1 MMSIQ
6 ESNMKFYFKP
16 KTSKYR
22 VGRNRKA
29 LFLEM
34 GDVFPLQALTRH
46 VTLFAQ
52 TAGGKEYETVTVDHL
67 GMVED
72 IRRRY
77 YGIRCGRFLHYTFY
91 HANPQRK

>member
-1 MMSIQ
+1 
-6 ESNMKFYFKP
+6 
-16 KTSKYR
+16 
-22 VGRNRKA
+22 
-29 LFLEM
+29 M

-77 YGIRCGRFLHYTFY
+77 YGIRCGTPMPIMLLQSNQFML
-91 HANPQRK
+91 N

>member
-1 MMSIQ
+1 
-6 ESNMKFYFKP
+6 
-16 KTSKYR
+16 
-22 VGRNRKA
+22 
-29 LFLEM
+29 M
-34 GDVFPLQALTRH
+34 GDVFPLQALTRY

-77 YGIRCGRFLHYTFY
+77 YGIRCGRFLHYTLHY
-91 HANPQRK
+91 ADHERE